1 MVEMALSHSAQAYI
15 TRRSSQLK
23 LAEFHTIDPNQLS
36 ASSLAVPSQLT
47 AYYLDRSITT
57 RTERNTHT
65 RTHGSRHSTPAR
77 IFARNKAERLRPAEM
92 GEKMTVSLAFR
103 GLSRDHHLER
113 DLPNDDT

>member
-15 TRRSSQLK
+15 TRRSSRLK
-23 LAEFHTIDPNQLS
+23 LAEFHTIDPNLPS
-36 ASSLAVPSQLT
+36 ASSLSVPSKLTSYYIDDRLQL
-47 AYYLDRSITT
+47 
-57 RTERNTHT
+57 EPNETHT

-103 GLSRDHHLER
+103 GLSRGHHLER
-113 DLPNDDT
+113 DLFNDDT